1 MDDKSPETIDVPA
14 FMLPDADVGAFMVKG
29 DGMSGDKILD
39 GDYVLVDPES
49 FVVCG
54 DIVVVQSDRGGA
66 VGRLQCVSGGLRL
79 AQSNPA
85 VEPPVFSA
93 GTHPEIAGKVIAV
106 MRKFS

>member
-1 MDDKSPETIDVPA
+1 MDDKSPETTDVPA
-14 FMLPDADVGAFMVKG
+14 FMLPDADVGAFKVKG
-29 DGMSGDKILD
+29 DGMHGDKIYD
-39 GDYVLVDPES
+39 GSYVLVDREA
-49 FVVCG
+49 VAADG

-66 VGRLQCVSGGLRL
+66 VGRLQRTPDGLRL